1 MLAVKI
7 AWRNICKHRGKSLVI
22 GVILFFGAVLM
33 TVGNGIIAGMNRGLS
48 ENIVKLFTGDLVVI
62 SNQQEKDSVL
72 LDVMGGKPLKVIKDY
87 PQVKKYLGEQEL
99 IKEFLPVTA
108 GLAFVLNGETESGN
122 KMLLGVDIK
131 RYLRFFPDS
140 ITIEEGRLLHPGE
153 RGILVSAQARR
164 QDYKFRGYWLL
175 PEGEELD
182 QKKLPLP
189 AKEQSAELLIKRELV
204 LMGADAAD
212 SAVDIRVPIKGIIEY
227 RALKKVWGLYNIID
241 IESYRETYSYVTGAD
256 SLVEISREGKDLLAN
271 EQLDQYFAGGNMFA
285 EPGLIEE
292 GFTLEDIQQETKKE
306 ITGYDLDAGAYN
318 LVLLKLKDGGTAQ
331 VTLQKLNEFF
341 RENRLEVRAV
351 SWKDAIGTLGSM
363 TALVKTALNVFIIF
377 IFFVAI
383 IVIINTLSM
392 TALERVS
399 ELAMMRAIGARKGF
413 LRRMFILETAI
424 LSVLFG
430 GLGIIIGIAVIYLLR
445 LANITTTNEI
455 LQMVYG
461 GEKLSPFYSW
471 AGFRFGVLQLGV
483 VTLLAVLYPLR
494 VVGKIIP
501 LDAMSRE

>member
-1 MLAVKI
+1 MLAFTI
-7 AWRNICKHRGKSLVI
+7 AWRNLWKHQGKSLVI
-22 GVILFFGAVLM
+22 GIILFFGAVLM
-33 TVGNGIIAGMNRGLS
+33 TVGNGIISGMNKGLS
-48 ENIVKLFTGDLVVI
+48 ENIVKLFTGDIVVI
-62 SNQQEKDSVL
+62 SDQQEKNSVL
-72 LDVMGGKPLKVIKDY
+72 FEMMGGKPLKVIRNYD
-87 PQVKKYLGEQEL
+87 QVRKYLDAERL
-99 IKEFLPVTA
+99 IEDYLPVNV
-108 GLAFVLNGETESGN
+108 GKVFVLDADADMGN

-131 RYLRFFPDS
+131 RYLEFFPDS
-140 ITIEEGRLLHPGE
+140 IRIKEGQFFNPGE
-153 RGILVSAQARR
+153 RGVLISAEARK

-182 QKKLPLP
+182 QRRLPTEAQGKIGEP
-189 AKEQSAELLIKRELV
+189 VIKRDLV
-204 LMGADAAD
+204 LMGANIAG
-212 SAVDIRVPIKGIIEY
+212 SSVDIKVPIKGIIEY
-227 RALKKVWGLYNIID
+227 KALKKIWGLYNIID
-241 IESYRETYSYVTGAD
+241 IESFREAHNYVTGAD
-256 SLVEISREGKDLLAN
+256 SLVEISREEKELFADD
-271 EQLDQYFAGGNMFA
+271 QFDQYFTGTDIFSDTALSETDFS
-285 EPGLIEE
+285 IEV
-292 GFTLEDIQQETKKE
+292 IQEETKKVA
-306 ITGYDLDAGAYN
+306 GYDLDAGAYN
-318 LVLLKLKDGGTAQ
+318 LAFIKLAEGISQKGA
-331 VTLQKLNEFF
+331 LQRFNAFF
-341 RENRLEVRAV
+341 RENGLKVRAV
-351 SWKDAIGTLGSM
+351 SWKDAIGMIGSM
-363 TALVKTALNVFIIF
+363 TVLVKTALNVFIIF

-383 IVIINTLSM
+383 IVIMNTLSM

-424 LSVLFG
+424 LSFLFG